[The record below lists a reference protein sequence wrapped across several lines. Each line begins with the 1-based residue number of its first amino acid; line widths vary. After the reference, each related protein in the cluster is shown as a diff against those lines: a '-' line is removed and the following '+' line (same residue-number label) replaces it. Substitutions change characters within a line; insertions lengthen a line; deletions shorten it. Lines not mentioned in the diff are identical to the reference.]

1 MNHRD
6 DCGQGSSVKPQ
17 ISSGTVADFAN
28 PLFQAGTFP
37 KFNVH
42 RPKPIARYSA
52 LSAAYAAPG
61 WLPAVRFIP
70 TESVSGVQPS
80 TVDLRSP
87 FFNSS
92 ERRCPMKSRVS
103 HLILV
108 RNHRCD

>member
-42 RPKPIARYSA
+42 RPKPFARYSA

-70 TESVSGVQPS
+70 CAAYAADKAWPSQAVSIQTEGCR
-80 TVDLRSP
+80 L
-87 FFNSS
+87 
-92 ERRCPMKSRVS
+92 
-103 HLILV
+103 L
-108 RNHRCD
+108 